1 MQVKEKD
8 IDTGKI
14 KGYGICK
21 KKRARNL
28 ILVGPTTPTYS
39 NVCSSSFRCLPIVM
53 PIILREKIEDML
65 IIKFNRKLYKLFPNV
80 YKAYHIY
87 SFFLILGA
95 SCFLC
100 LVCKVVL
107 PFVVFFLQL

>member
-1 MQVKEKD
+1 MQVKEID

-14 KGYGICK
+14 KGYGICNK
-21 KKRARNL
+21 KNL

-39 NVCSSSFRCLPIVM
+39 NVCFSSFRCLPIVM

-65 IIKFNRKLYKLFPNV
+65 IIKFNRKLHTLFPNV

-87 SFFLILGA
+87 SFFLFWEL
-95 SCFLC
+95 
-100 LVCKVVL
+100 
-107 PFVVFFLQL
+107 VVFYV